1 MGPGSRNRVIVIIL
15 LTVLAV
21 LLGGLTKSMAVMGAT
36 SRSEI
41 KRRLE
46 LPPFAY
52 VAETEHDY
60 SSFQQNIHDYSNF
73 QQNIQYEMRG
83 KLAFI
88 DSVTDSLVDIIEPDM
103 LTINL
108 HVLNGIS
115 NTFSNVSLQKVA
127 VSPDGTRIYV
137 TDAYQPYLHVFD
149 ADTHQYIMAIELPD
163 VEPRTKLTMEDMVDP
178 LSDEKIPYTLFSVNC
193 SSDVACTPD
202 GKNVLV
208 SSNAGLQ
215 IIDAETNQVIKTI
228 PDINGTHIAISF
240 DGSRAYIGTDNLTE
254 LDPRSYADWVE
265 LIFTSNEFSLPMLD
279 LKSWEVLA
287 EIKTYAIGD
296 IAVRPDKP
304 EIYFS
309 ESFQK
314 RVRVVD
320 AQTLEDLYQFSTEP
334 SFSFGIGFLP
344 DGSKAYTVCAGD
356 ASHPSV
362 VIDSVNEFE
371 PPDFEHPTAEDFFC
385 AVFNTKTKQ
394 VIKKIPL
401 NAY

>member
-1 MGPGSRNRVIVIIL
+1 MGTSVE
-15 LTVLAV
+15 
-21 LLGGLTKSMAVMGAT
+21 GAA

-41 KRRLE
+41 ERRLG
-46 LPPFAY
+46 LAPFAY

-60 SSFQQNIHDYSNF
+60 SNIQQNI
-73 QQNIQYEMRG
+73 YELRG

-88 DSVTDSLVDIIEPDM
+88 DSVTDMLVDSIEPDM
-103 LTINL
+103 LTIFL
-108 HVLNGIS
+108 QVLDGIS

-149 ADTHQYIMAIELPD
+149 ADTHHYIMAIELPG
-163 VEPRTKLTMEDMVDP
+163 VEPRTKLTMEDMVNP
-178 LSDEKIPYTLFSVNC
+178 LSDEIIPYTLFSVNC

-215 IIDAETNQVIKTI
+215 IIDAETNQVVKTI

-240 DGSRAYIGTDNLTE
+240 DGSRAYIGTNNLAE
-254 LDPRSYADWVE
+254 LEPRSYADWYR
-265 LIFTSNEFSLPMLD
+265 LIYTSEEFSLIVLD
-279 LKSWEVLA
+279 LLSWEVLA

-296 IAVRPDKP
+296 IAVQPDKP

-320 AQTLEDLYQFSTEP
+320 AQTLEDLCQFNTEP

-344 DGSKAYTVCAGD
+344 DGSKAYIVCAADGL
-356 ASHPSV
+356 HPSV
-362 VIDSVNEFE
+362 VIDSVNGFE
-371 PPDFEHPTAEDFFC
+371 PPDFGQPKAEDFFC

-394 VIKKIPL
+394 VFKKIPL